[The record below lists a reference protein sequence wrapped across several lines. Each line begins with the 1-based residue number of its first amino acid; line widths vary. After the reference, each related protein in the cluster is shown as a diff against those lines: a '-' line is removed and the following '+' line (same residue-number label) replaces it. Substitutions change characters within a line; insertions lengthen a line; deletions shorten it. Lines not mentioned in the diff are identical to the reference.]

1 MTTAR
6 GTAGGPAG
14 PDPAIDIGR
23 TEWIALTVISVAQM
37 MFLIDATIV
46 NIALPGIRSALGFSG
61 AGLEWVVTSYSLV
74 FGGLLLLGGRAGDV
88 LGRRRIFVAGLALF
102 TVASLVGGFAT
113 APWWL
118 LACRAAQAVGAAAAS
133 PAALSLI
140 ATTFR
145 EGPARNRAVS
155 VYTALATAGG
165 GIGLLAGGLITSYLS
180 WRWVMFVNVPFG
192 AVMILLAPRVL
203 RESDRRGRR
212 FDLPG
217 AVTGTL
223 GVTLLVYA
231 LIRSAAD
238 RSGRPHWSDPPV
250 LTALAGAVV
259 LIIAFIAIERRSPHP
274 LVPLRIFASALR
286 TGTYLVMALTS
297 TAMFGIFFFSTLFLQ
312 QVWHYG
318 PLHTALVY
326 LPSTGLLVYGAR
338 ASGRLLPRLGARTL
352 VLGGLALA
360 SVGMLWLSRIGESG
374 GYLTGMLVPVS
385 LTYLGLGL
393 TGVPLTLGALNG
405 VHERDAGAASGLCSA
420 ARQIGGATGLAVL
433 GTVTWTTVAAAVIRP
448 DSPAGGRTLAD
459 QALATGVDRGFV
471 AATGLTVLALVVAAA
486 TMRRDRPTAD
496 GRLSE
501 RLAQERPA
509 KGSPSTDP
517 TG

>member
-6 GTAGGPAG
+6 GTTGSTAGPGPAVE
-14 PDPAIDIGR
+14 ITR
-23 TEWIALTVISVAQM
+23 TEWIALAVISIAQM

-46 NIALPGIRSALGFSG
+46 NIALPSIRSALAFSG

-88 LGRRRIFVAGLALF
+88 LGRRRVFVAGLALF
-102 TVASLVGGFAT
+102 TAASLVGGFAT

-145 EGPARNRAVS
+145 EGPARSRAVS

-180 WRWVMFVNVPFG
+180 WPWIMFVNVPFG
-192 AVMILLAPRVL
+192 AVMIVLAPRVL
-203 RESDRRGRR
+203 PESDRCGQRI
-212 FDLPG
+212 DLPG

-223 GVTLLVYA
+223 GVTSLVYA
-231 LIRSAAD
+231 LIRSGTD
-238 RSGRPHWSDPPV
+238 RAGHPHWTDPPV
-250 LTALAGAVV
+250 LAALAAAVV
-259 LIIAFIAIERRSPHP
+259 LIAAFIAIERRSAHP
-274 LVPLRIFASALR
+274 LVPLRIFASAVR
-286 TGTYLVMALTS
+286 SGTYVVMALSS
-297 TAMFGIFFFSTLFLQ
+297 TALFGIFFFSTLFLQ

-326 LPSTGLLVYGAR
+326 LPSTAILVYGAK
-338 ASGRLLPRLGARTL
+338 ASGQLLPRLGARTL
-352 VLGGLALA
+352 VLGGLVLA

-405 VHERDAGAASGLCSA
+405 VHERDAGIASGLCSA
-420 ARQIGGATGLAVL
+420 SRQIGGATGLAVL
-433 GTVTWTTVAAAVIRP
+433 GTVTWATVAATTIPP
-448 DSPAGGRTLAD
+448 DSRAGARPVAD
-459 QALATGVDRGFV
+459 QALAAGVDRGFLV
-471 AATGLTVLALVVAAA
+471 ATALTVLALAVAVA
-486 TMRRDRPTAD
+486 TMRR
-496 GRLSE
+496 
-501 RLAQERPA
+501 ERPA
-509 KGSPSTDP
+509 R
-517 TG
+517 